1 MSVPTSKLQGLGMTI
16 STCVINLGSSGN
28 CVDKAPP
35 LGKGG
40 EGGFKGYM
48 KDIGLRV
55 IRFSDKEVMGV
66 FAILKISPI
75 PSFPKRGLRISTGKS
90 EEPKFLI
97 LDLSLSE
104 AKGNVVN

>member
-28 CVDKAPP
+28 CVDKA
-35 LGKGG
+35 
-40 EGGFKGYM
+40 
-48 KDIGLRV
+48 
-55 IRFSDKEVMGV
+55 
-66 FAILKISPI
+66 